1 MPREKC
7 HVIYPPEK
15 NALQRSPGR
24 GRAQLAGALVRTPYL
39 GQGRSERAAGW
50 VPVGPERTRPS
61 SGAAGCPSPAVD
73 RAPHCRP
80 SATLLPTPSAS
91 ALLVD
96 VNGSVR
102 SKRNLFLSSVN
113 SKLKKKKIIP
123 KQQWA
128 PWRHGCQSALRPSRL
143 HPASQPPTCCSGGQ
157 KSIRSQ
163 SDRAR
168 RQTKTSPRAGPESGF
183 ALKAVTCK

>member
-113 SKLKKKKIIP
+113 SKLKKKNNP
-123 KQQWA
+123 EAAVGSLA
-128 PWRHGCQSALRPSRL
+128 PRMPVRTPPPAASTLRASPQLAAVGAKNQSEA
-143 HPASQPPTCCSGGQ
+143 
-157 KSIRSQ
+157 
-163 SDRAR
+163 RAIG
-168 RQTKTSPRAGPESGF
+168 RAGRQRHHLGQGRSL
-183 ALKAVTCK
+183 ALL